1 MNGPDGLID
10 PKTLGTLDS
19 AGLAAALRPLLED
32 AGPLVSRLQGRSWP
46 TWDAVLDGAAVE
58 VAAMDE
64 EDRVALL
71 AAHPR
76 IGERPDVL
84 AARSPESFREQ
95 GAGGDEDPAVLDRL
109 EQLNEAYETRFGFP
123 FVEWVA
129 GRPKAVIAEVLEAR
143 LERDRTTELEAG
155 TAALLDIARDRLA
168 KSRVD

>member
-1 MNGPDGLID
+1 MSGPDGLVD
-10 PKTLGTLDS
+10 PTMLGTLDF

-32 AGPLVSRLQGRSWP
+32 AGPLVARLQGRSWP
-46 TWDAVLDGAAVE
+46 TWEAVLDSAAGE
-58 VAAMDE
+58 VAAMDDE
-64 EDRVALL
+64 ERMALL
-71 AAHPR
+71 AANPR
-76 IGERPDVL
+76 IGERPAVL

-95 GAGGDEDPAVLDRL
+95 GAGGDEDPAVLDHL

-155 TAALLDIARDRLA
+155 TSALLAIARDRLA
-168 KSRVD
+168 KSHRD

>member
-1 MNGPDGLID
+1 MSGPGGLVD
-10 PKTLGTLDS
+10 PTMLGTLDS

-32 AGPLVSRLQGRSWP
+32 AGPLVARLQGRSWR
-46 TWDAVLDGAAVE
+46 TWEAVLDSAAIE
-58 VAAMDE
+58 VAAMDDE
-64 EDRVALL
+64 ERMALL

-76 IGERPDVL
+76 IGERPAVL

-95 GAGGDEDPAVLDRL
+95 GSGDDEDPAVLDRL

-143 LERDRTTELEAG
+143 LRRDRTTELDAG
-155 TAALLDIARDRLA
+155 TSALLDIARDRLA
-168 KSRVD
+168 KTRLD

>member
-1 MNGPDGLID
+1 MTGPDGLVD
-10 PKTLGTLDS
+10 PTMLGTLDS

-32 AGPLVSRLQGRSWP
+32 AGPLVARLRGRSWP
-46 TWDAVLDGAAVE
+46 TWEAVLDSAAGE
-58 VAAMDE
+58 VAAMDA

-84 AARSPESFREQ
+84 ANRSPESFREQ
-95 GAGGDEDPAVLDRL
+95 GSGDDEDPAVLDRL
-109 EQLNEAYETRFGFP
+109 ARLNEAYEARFGFP

-143 LERDRTTELEAG
+143 LRRDRATELEAG
-155 TAALLDIARDRLA
+155 TSALLAIARDRLT
-168 KSRVD
+168 KRHQD